1 MREIAFLLLYIRFSR
16 AFSSKFDVVV
26 WIPFANR
33 LARLD
38 NAYALG
44 TPFSPPR
51 LMVRAFRSIFPTFY
65 PRRSLLGAH
74 GFHIG
79 DEGDAAQGLGRP
91 AGGDV
96 DVGAGGGRR
105 GWNQYQGGHHHLG
118 GQMSA
123 QHWGGGGGGRGKNN
137 GGVVD
142 DNVADAA
149 AGGGGGR
156 HYMWREEQIEQF
168 VYLIRS
174 GEEKRRWIM
183 NDYEFEDVRDS
194 TMAIAAAVADN
205 NDNGGGGGGGG
216 GGGETS
222 STLRWSRELERRL
235 IDFEVRSRSLVREMY
250 RREGWMHSADHGERR
265 AGNDDDD
272 DGFFSDSDSEEDDD
286 AR

>member
-1 MREIAFLLLYIRFSR
+1 
-16 AFSSKFDVVV
+16 
-26 WIPFANR
+26 
-33 LARLD
+33 
-38 NAYALG
+38 
-44 TPFSPPR
+44 
-51 LMVRAFRSIFPTFY
+51 
-65 PRRSLLGAH
+65 
-74 GFHIG
+74 
-79 DEGDAAQGLGRP
+79 
-91 AGGDV
+91 
-96 DVGAGGGRR
+96 
-105 GWNQYQGGHHHLG
+105 
-118 GQMSA
+118 MSA
-123 QHWGGGGGGRGKNN
+123 QHWGGGGGGGGKDN

-183 NDYEFEDVRDS
+183 HDYEFEDARDS

-205 NDNGGGGGGGG
+205 NDNGGGGGGG
-216 GGGETS
+216 ETS
-222 STLRWSRELERRL
+222 STLGWSRELERLL